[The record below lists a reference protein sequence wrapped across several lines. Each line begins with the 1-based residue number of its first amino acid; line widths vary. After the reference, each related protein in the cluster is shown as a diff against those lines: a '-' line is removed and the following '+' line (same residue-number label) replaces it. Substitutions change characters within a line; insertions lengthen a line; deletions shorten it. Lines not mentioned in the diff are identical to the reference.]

1 MDLHLV
7 RRLLSGVMFSPRG
20 GSAHVTRALL
30 SQLGSRGWSVRLLA
44 GSRSDLGGDADARLF
59 YDGLDVVPVDFSR
72 ALTEP
77 DPVNSASRE
86 IFPMH
91 PSFEQRPG
99 APDRVFASLD
109 DLAFRRQVRSWGAE
123 LDRAGAED
131 ADVLYLHHLT
141 PLNEAAA
148 QVAPDVPVVGHLHGT
163 ELLML
168 EQIRQG
174 PPDGWDFAEQW
185 AERLRR
191 WAAACERLIVSP
203 AGLERAQGL
212 LGVEREK
219 LVPLAN
225 GFDPEVFRPLEIDRL
240 AHWRRH
246 LVERPRAHSPEG
258 GTIAY
263 SDSEIAVLGE
273 GEVLLYVGRFTEVK
287 RLPFLLEAFAAA
299 QPRFERPA
307 ALAIVGGHPG
317 EWEGEHP
324 AEAVRRL
331 GLRNVFLAGW
341 QRQQSLP
348 AFLNASDAVVL
359 PSAREQFGQT
369 LVEGMACARP
379 GIAANALGPSRIL
392 VDGETGWLF
401 EPEDREQL
409 TQALCEAVND
419 PPERERRGARARE
432 DATRRFS
439 WPMLARRLDGTLHQ
453 AAGLG
458 EVVPEPEPA
467 ARPRNRLTERTGGA
481 STMPGDE

>member
-1 MDLHLV
+1 MEERLDREV
-7 RRLLSGVMFSPRG
+7 IPRRRMLTGVMFSPRG

-30 SQLGSRGWSVRLLA
+30 GRLGTLGWSVRLVA
-44 GSRSDLGGDADARLF
+44 GSRSDLGGDADSRLF
-59 YDGLDVVPVDFSR
+59 YDGLDLFSVDFSR

-77 DPVNSASRE
+77 DPVNPADPE

-91 PSFEQRPG
+91 PSFEQRPD

-109 DLAFRRQVRSWGAE
+109 DLEFQRQVRVWSTE
-123 LDRAGAED
+123 LDRAGAAE

-168 EQIRQG
+168 EQIEQG
-174 PPDGWDFAEQW
+174 PPADWEFAEQW
-185 AERLRR
+185 AARMRR

-203 AGLERAQGL
+203 AGLERAHAL
-212 LGVEREK
+212 LGVTWEK

-225 GFDPEVFRPLEIDRL
+225 GFDPEVFRPFEIDRL
-240 AHWRRH
+240 VHWRRH
-246 LVERPRAHSPEG
+246 LVERPNAHSPNG
-258 GTIAY
+258 GTISY
-263 SDSEIAVLGE
+263 DEREIEVLGE
-273 GEVLLYVGRFTEVK
+273 GVVLLYVGRFTEVK

-299 QPRFERPA
+299 QPRFERPT

-324 AEAVRRL
+324 ADTVRRL
-331 GLRNVFLAGW
+331 GVRNVFLAGW
-341 QRQQSLP
+341 QRQHALP
-348 AFLNASDAVVL
+348 AFMNAADAVIL

-392 VDGETGWLF
+392 SDGESGWLF
-401 EPEDREQL
+401 EPDDREGL
-409 TQALCEAVND
+409 EQALCEAVND
-419 PPERERRGARARE
+419 PAERRRRGELARE
-432 DATRRFS
+432 AALHRLS
-439 WPMLARRLDGTLHQ
+439 WPRLARRLDETLGE

-458 EVVPEPEPA
+458 APAAPEPERA
-467 ARPRNRLTERTGGA
+467 GAA
-481 STMPGDE
+481 STMGSDE